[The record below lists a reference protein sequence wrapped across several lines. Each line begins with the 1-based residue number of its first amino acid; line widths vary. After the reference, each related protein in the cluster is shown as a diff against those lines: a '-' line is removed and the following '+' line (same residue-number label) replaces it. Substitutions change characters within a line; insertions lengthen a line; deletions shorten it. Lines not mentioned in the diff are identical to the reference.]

1 MDKKGAGIA
10 LSALSAFLLGSALS
24 NPHASAV
31 PKINPGLRREIFPE
45 KGIKEEI
52 FDSALNEIDGR
63 NNEAA
68 ISKLEFLTSV
78 DPNNP
83 QYYSCLGMLYESSG
97 DKARAA
103 FNLKKS
109 ISIEPEIMIFYAKI
123 SADYSKAKDYDRAA
137 FYLELVAEKAGK
149 PFHHNFLGMLYSA
162 SGRYEESVSE
172 FSKAIELDKLC
183 ADAYFNLGFVNYM
196 RYLET
201 NDKSLLKGIAQKFII
216 ANELTKD
223 ERAMDFARKAY
234 ELSNNVKIDNNPE
247 NIENLRWKNYELR
260 VRIDYIKYLKSIMG
274 KEK

>member
-1 MDKKGAGIA
+1 M
-10 LSALSAFLLGSALS
+10 
-24 NPHASAV
+24 
-31 PKINPGLRREIFPE
+31 
-45 KGIKEEI
+45 
-52 FDSALNEIDGR
+52 
-63 NNEAA
+63 
-68 ISKLEFLTSV
+68 
-78 DPNNP
+78 
-83 QYYSCLGMLYESSG
+83 
-97 DKARAA
+97 
-103 FNLKKS
+103 
-109 ISIEPEIMIFYAKI
+109 
-123 SADYSKAKDYDRAA
+123 
-137 FYLELVAEKAGK
+137 VAEKDAGK
-149 PFHHNFLGMLYSA
+149 PLHHNFLGMLYGA

>member
-1 MDKKGAGIA
+1 
-10 LSALSAFLLGSALS
+10 
-24 NPHASAV
+24 
-31 PKINPGLRREIFPE
+31 
-45 KGIKEEI
+45 
-52 FDSALNEIDGR
+52 
-63 NNEAA
+63 
-68 ISKLEFLTSV
+68 
-78 DPNNP
+78 
-83 QYYSCLGMLYESSG
+83 
-97 DKARAA
+97 
-103 FNLKKS
+103 
-109 ISIEPEIMIFYAKI
+109 MIFYAKI
-123 SADYSKAKDYDRAA
+123 SADYSKAKDYDGAA